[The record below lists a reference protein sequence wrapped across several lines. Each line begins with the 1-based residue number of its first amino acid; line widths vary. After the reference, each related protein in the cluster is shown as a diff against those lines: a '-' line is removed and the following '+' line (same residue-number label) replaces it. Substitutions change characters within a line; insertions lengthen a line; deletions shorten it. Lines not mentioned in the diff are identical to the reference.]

1 MTSLFNL
8 FGKTP
13 TSANHSGIFG
23 SILEIPKSLMSLP
36 VQPLNILKQAKSYL
50 GLRDEELKIG
60 LFLDPRISDEVVD
73 LTVRLFEPSSTKTRV
88 LVHVLNEEMSLGD
101 QVSYHAMVFVLHQPD
116 MAVSLIAQSKS
127 QELPTLVLVEE
138 GLRSEAATA
147 YDLSIL
153 DIASARKPDLL
164 VSQTAA
170 WFADNL
176 GEHRMAL
183 AKDFSFMRPALAAD
197 TIQAT
202 ARQNA
207 VIAAVFF
214 MPGADMPVMTLNQIK
229 MALQLAFIYGGELTF
244 KRVAEAAFVV
254 ASAYASR
261 AGARA
266 LTGDLPKGLKWS
278 AKVGVAYT
286 STLALG
292 KGLEFWLLSGPDIPV
307 LDKPLPAIPSLA
319 ELASK
324 TPLGKLLPAAAG
336 QSADEA
342 TTDSDDIFY

>member
-1 MTSLFNL
+1 MTSLFSL
-8 FGKTP
+8 FGKSP
-13 TSANHSGIFG
+13 ASANHSGAFG
-23 SILEIPKSLMSLP
+23 SVLDIPKSLMSLP

-60 LFLDPRISDEVVD
+60 LFLDPRISDEILDVI
-73 LTVRLFEPSSTKTRV
+73 VRLFEPASTKTRV
-88 LVHVLNEEMSLGD
+88 LVHILNEEMSLSD
-101 QVSYHAMVFVLHQPD
+101 QVSYHAMVFVLQQPD
-116 MAVSLIAQSKS
+116 MAVSLIAQSTD

-147 YDLSIL
+147 YGLSIL

-164 VSQTAA
+164 ASQAAA
-170 WFADNL
+170 WFAENL

-183 AKDFSFMRPALAAD
+183 AKDFTFMRPALAAD

-214 MPGADMPVMTLNQIK
+214 MPGADMPVMTLNQVK

-254 ASAYASR
+254 VSAYVARATSR
-261 AGARA
+261 ALAGE
-266 LTGDLPKGLKWS
+266 LPKGLKWS
-278 AKVGVAYT
+278 AKVGVAYG

-292 KGLEFWLLSGPDIPV
+292 KGLELWLLNEPDIPV
-307 LDKPLPAIPSLA
+307 LDKPLPAIPSLT
-319 ELASK
+319 ELAGK
-324 TPLGKLLPAAAG
+324 TSLGKLLPEPAE
-336 QSADEA
+336 SADAEA
-342 TTDSDDIFY
+342 V